1 MKCCINTVITHVPC
15 HSFVGRHSS
24 SVSIPP
30 SGERLSSQMEAVRQ
44 PLLLHFPVQHRNRST
59 QYIRTL
65 LLFQL
70 KPPRGLWTQWWKHYG
85 LYKFSV
91 IFWLNITT
99 NIPCY
104 SNSVCVRSI
113 TWSGRAGRP
122 AGGAMCYH
130 WTEGKKRR
138 REKVVLQSR
147 GFVLVITESLRGDWV
162 SWWMMAW
169 REVTRT
175 GTRTD
180 RVQLQ
185 SWTCTGA

>member
-1 MKCCINTVITHVPC
+1 MPC
-15 HSFVGRHSS
+15 RYFVGGHSS
-24 SVSIPP
+24 SVSVPP
-30 SGERLSSQMEAVRQ
+30 SVERLSSQAEAVRQ
-44 PLLLHFPVQHRNRST
+44 PHHLHFTVQHGNRST

-70 KPPRGLWTQWWKHYG
+70 KPPRGRWKQIILRLSLCG
-85 LYKFSV
+85 LNRFHV
-91 IFWLNITT
+91 MFWLNITT
-99 NIPCY
+99 NIPSCP
-104 SNSVCVRSI
+104 NSVCVRSI

-122 AGGAMCYH
+122 AGDAMCYR
-130 WTEGKKRR
+130 WTERRKRRR
-138 REKVVLQSR
+138 REKVVLKWR
-147 GFVLVITESLRGDWV
+147 GFVRVIIESLRGGWG

-169 REVTRT
+169 REVT